1 MSIHPTAVVAPGAQ
15 IDETT
20 EVGPYCVIGEHVKIG
35 PNNKLVAY
43 VYIDGYVEIGK
54 GNRFYP
60 NCSIGTPPQDVGWR
74 EDMVTYV
81 KIGDENIIR
90 ENVTIHSGT
99 LGSDE
104 NATTT
109 VGSHNYLMAN
119 THIAHDCTVGDYVIM
134 VSFSGC
140 PGHTQLFDHCII
152 SGLSGMHQFCRIG
165 RYAMMSGNTVINKDL
180 PPFMIA
186 DGRNGSVRA
195 INVVGM
201 RRAGFSAET
210 IRAMHEVH
218 KIFYTEGHTMS
229 VAIEEIK
236 KRVPQTPEVL
246 EFVEFVETPSKRGI
260 LFGQLGR
267 RD

>member
-20 EVGPYCVIGEHVKIG
+20 EIGPYCVIGEHVKIG

-43 VYIDGYVEIGK
+43 VYIDGYVEIGA
-54 GNRFYP
+54 GNKIYP
-60 NCSIGTPPQDVGWR
+60 NCSIGTPPQDIGWS
-74 EDMVTYV
+74 EGMVTYV

-90 ENVTIHSGT
+90 ENVTIHCGT
-99 LGSDE
+99 EGSEE

-119 THIAHDCTVGDYVIM
+119 THIAHDCTVGNYVTM

-140 PGHTQLFDHCII
+140 PGHTQLFDRCII

-165 RYAMMSGNTVINKDL
+165 RYAMISGSSVINKDL

-195 INVVGM
+195 IN
-201 RRAGFSAET
+201 
-210 IRAMHEVH
+210 
-218 KIFYTEGHTMS
+218 
-229 VAIEEIK
+229 
-236 KRVPQTPEVL
+236 
-246 EFVEFVETPSKRGI
+246 
-260 LFGQLGR
+260 
-267 RD
+267 